1 MSFYSV
7 DLVYTSIMRKHSQEQ
22 LGPDPVF
29 ILGADDP
36 EMRRVREIL
45 EEEKL
50 PYVLAEHGGERVTVR
65 TAYIAEHVG
74 SLATS
79 CSVYFVECKVD
90 GIVPYRILDH
100 HNPGD
105 PGYDLPAV
113 ESWRASSLGQL
124 CTLLDREPEHSDL
137 VLAAM
142 DHNFPAAYRGEVPG
156 VTPDDVLSLRIQENG
171 EQSGVSITKFGALVN
186 SLQQTIEKKCT
197 DKTNM
202 VQLGESPVLDMRDF
216 DTGLVY
222 SPTYLALQVALVQMN
237 VAALLTT
244 ANSGKDKA
252 KKIILTGCGTSSNVE
267 AFFNEFG
274 PSIGLSGIYGSKTRG
289 YAGGYDYRE

>member
-1 MSFYSV
+1 
-7 DLVYTSIMRKHSQEQ
+7 MRKHSQEQ
-22 LGPDPVF
+22 LGSVSVF

-45 EEEKL
+45 KEEEL
-50 PYVLAEHGGERVTVR
+50 PYVLATYGGERVTVR
-65 TAYIAEHVG
+65 TAYIAQHVG

-90 GIVPYRILDH
+90 EIVPYRILDH

-142 DHNFPAAYRGEVPG
+142 DHNFPAAYRGEVPD
-156 VTPDDVLSLRIQENG
+156 VTPDDVLSLRIQENAQ
-171 EQSGVSITKFGALVN
+171 QSGLSTAKFKTLIS
-186 SLQQTIEKKCT
+186 SLQQTIEKKCA
-197 DKTNM
+197 DKAGM
-202 VQLGESPVLDMRDF
+202 IQLGESSVLDMQDF

-237 VAALLTT
+237 IAALLTT
-244 ANSGKDKA
+244 ANSAKDKA
-252 KKIILTGCGTSSNVE
+252 EKIILTGCGTPSNVE

-274 PSIGLSGIYGSKTRG
+274 PLIGLSGIYGSLARG
-289 YAGGYDYRE
+289 YAGGYLL

>member
-1 MSFYSV
+1 
-7 DLVYTSIMRKHSQEQ
+7 
-22 LGPDPVF
+22 
-29 ILGADDP
+29 
-36 EMRRVREIL
+36 
-45 EEEKL
+45 
-50 PYVLAEHGGERVTVR
+50 
-65 TAYIAEHVG
+65 
-74 SLATS
+74 
-79 CSVYFVECKVD
+79 
-90 GIVPYRILDH
+90 
-100 HNPGD
+100 
-105 PGYDLPAV
+105 
-113 ESWRASSLGQL
+113 
-124 CTLLDREPEHSDL
+124 
-137 VLAAM
+137 
-142 DHNFPAAYRGEVPG
+142 
-156 VTPDDVLSLRIQENG
+156 
-171 EQSGVSITKFGALVN
+171 
-186 SLQQTIEKKCT
+186 
-197 DKTNM
+197 M